1 MSTAPQQAKRRANP
15 LVILLRIV
23 IVTLAFGILGL
34 GLGGLFGII
43 SIAIINLAGQT
54 TDMSMA
60 LFAGGAPGAVIGLLT
75 GVVLMVRSERQAF
88 QARKHAA

>member
-75 GVVLMVRSERQAF
+75 GLVLMVRSERHAI

>member
-1 MSTAPQQAKRRANP
+1 MSTAPQQAQRRANP
-15 LVILLRIV
+15 LVIVLRIV
-23 IVTLAFGILGL
+23 VVTLAFGVLGL

-60 LFAGGAPGAVIGLLT
+60 LFAGGAPGAVIGALT
-75 GVVLMVRSERQAF
+75 GLVLMIRSEWQANR
-88 QARKHAA
+88 ARNHAA

>member
-1 MSTAPQQAKRRANP
+1 MSTAPQPVQRRVNP
-15 LVILLRIV
+15 LVIVLRV
-23 IVTLAFGILGL
+23 VVVTLAFGVLGL

-60 LFAGGAPGAVIGLLT
+60 LFAGGAPGAVIGVLT
-75 GVVLMVRSERQAF
+75 GLVLMIRSEWQANR
-88 QARKHAA
+88 ARNHAA